1 MPTLSEHESKTLLA
15 ASGVQCARERVAD
28 GPTGAAAAADELGY
42 PVAVKLCG
50 AAIAHKTERGLV
62 RLGLAGP
69 ADVERAAAELLE
81 AAEPADGEVSLLVAE
96 MVTGSR
102 ELIVGTT
109 VDEQFGP
116 TVMLGL
122 GGVLAE
128 AVADVTF
135 RLLPLTE
142 ADAHDMIGD
151 IAAQAVL
158 GEVRGEAAVDRTAL
172 AGTLLAVA
180 EVAADVE
187 RISSIDVNPLVVS
200 GGVPVAVDA
209 LVVTTS

>member
-1 MPTLSEHESKTLLA
+1 MPTLSEHDSMALLA
-15 ASGVQCARERVAD
+15 AGGVRCAAERRVAD
-28 GPTGAAAAADELGY
+28 PDGAVAAADELGY
-42 PVAVKLCG
+42 PVALKLCG
-50 AAIAHKTERGLV
+50 DAITHKTERGLV
-62 RLGLAGP
+62 RLGLAS
-69 ADVERAAAELLE
+69 ASAVERAGHELLD
-81 AAEPADGEVSLLVAE
+81 ATGPDDGAVSLLVAE
-96 MVTGSR
+96 MVAGSR

-135 RLLPLTE
+135 RLLPITE
-142 ADAHDMIGD
+142 ADAYDMIDG
-151 IAAQAVL
+151 IGAQSLL
-158 GEVRGEAAVDRTAL
+158 GEVRGEPAVDRSLL

-180 EVAADVE
+180 EVAADVG

-200 GGVPVAVDA
+200 DGAPIAVDA